1 MIMFITDG
9 ERVSRD
15 ERAEQLILAMADG
28 STAAL
33 GELYEL
39 VGGFV
44 YSYAL
49 SRTSD
54 KTVAE
59 DLTHDTFLRIYQ
71 NARQYTPMGKPMA
84 WIVSVELNII
94 RRYYN
99 KNSRVIY
106 TDDLESETDSVD
118 VVEGLIEDE
127 LVGRL
132 LASLRDD
139 EREIVLLHAV
149 GGLKHREIARL
160 LGMPLA
166 TVLSKYSRA
175 IKKMQKLA
183 NTEEG

>member
-15 ERAEQLILAMADG
+15 ERAEALILAMADG
-28 STAAL
+28 STEAL

-39 VGGFV
+39 VGAFV

-49 SRTSD
+49 SRTAD

-94 RRYYN
+94 RRHFN
-99 KNSRVIY
+99 KNSRVVY
-106 TDDLESETDSVD
+106 TDELEATADTAD
-118 VVEGLIEDE
+118 IVEGLIEDE

-132 LASLRDD
+132 LSSIRED

-149 GGLKHREIARL
+149 GGLKHREIAKL

-175 IKKMQKLA
+175 IKKMQKIA
-183 NTEEG
+183 NEEG